1 MAKKYTITNL
11 DRMKMAKKASRET
24 NHTIRPLIEC
34 DKKKQANKNACRKK
48 VAID

>member
-1 MAKKYTITNL
+1 
-11 DRMKMAKKASRET
+11 MKMAKKVSRET
-24 NHTIRPLIEC
+24 TIMPKPMVTT